1 MLPIVKKVPLQK
13 EVFPQ
18 RWQTVIFRNYGL
30 VDSEKLAKTIG
41 MDVSTLEIE
50 AKRLGLTCPYNP
62 LWEQRGYITLI
73 RNNWYILPYSQLM
86 ALLGYD
92 EARLEFVLTNEDFL
106 HVKLGEMKPD
116 CEEIF
121 YSPLTEEEIAK
132 TERLAKDI
140 RAYLPKELHPFE
152 FFSKSE
158 EEEGQVRE
166 YGDGIR
172 LIHGYLT
179 PCGDAFMQDG
189 ESYLPDALL
198 EKYQR
203 LGINGVWI
211 HASLAALSPY
221 PFDEEV
227 KQDYKIRRKNMQTLV
242 NRAAKF
248 GIKVYLY
255 FNEPRGVTVEKLG
268 KYAHWK
274 GSVSGGVAHLC
285 FEQQEVREYLY
296 SALKDLY
303 TDVKGLGGAITIT
316 MSENPTHCS
325 SHWSVNC
332 PVCKNIPA
340 EKTAAAVNNVF
351 AKALRDSGSG
361 AKVLAYLW
369 GWSPFMGWT
378 KEQTERGISYLDKE
392 IIPVCASEY
401 GLPFEKGGV
410 PCEVIDY
417 SISNPGPSPLTKFS
431 FDRAQKRG
439 MLACAKIQVN
449 NSWECSATPYLPVF
463 ELVLQ
468 HLENLQNIG
477 VKDYM
482 LTWTLGGY
490 PSPVLDMVASFA
502 SKQTGFCLDE
512 WYQSRF
518 GKDAE
523 KVARASKLFCKGF
536 QEYPFSIQSLYYA
549 PKTLGP
555 ANLWSLQPEEKV
567 STMVCFAFDDYE
579 TWISPYPYE
588 VYVSQFKT
596 WLLLWEKGLQALEGV
611 EGKWAKEVFAC
622 AEVAYIH
629 FKSDLLQTQFAY
641 YKRDKEKNKRALAE
655 ILQAEKELTERLLV
669 LAANNPA
676 VGFEASNHYYYND
689 RNLIEKI
696 LQTNILKYELVTEDL
711 YD

>member
-1 MLPIVKKVPLQK
+1 MLPAIKKVPLQK

-18 RWQTVIFRNYGL
+18 TWQTVIFRNYGL
-30 VDSEKLAKTIG
+30 VANERLARTIG
-41 MDVSTLEIE
+41 ADEATLEIE
-50 AKRLGLTCPYNP
+50 AGRLGLTATYNP
-62 LWEQRGYITLI
+62 AWEGRGYITLI
-73 RNNWYILPYSQLM
+73 RNNWYLLPYSQLM
-86 ALLGYD
+86 TLLGYD
-92 EARLEFVLTNEDFL
+92 EAKLEFVLTNEDFL
-106 HVKLGEMKPD
+106 RVKLGEMKPY
-116 CEEIF
+116 CEEVF
-121 YSPLTEEEIAK
+121 YSPLTEEEIAE
-132 TERLAKDI
+132 TERLAKEVKH
-140 RAYLPKELHPFE
+140 YFTKELRPFD
-152 FFSKSE
+152 FFPEMEKE
-158 EEEGQVRE
+158 TGQVRD
-166 YGDGIR
+166 YGEGIR

-179 PCGDAFMQDG
+179 PCGDAFMEDG
-189 ESYLPDALL
+189 EGYLPDALL

-203 LGINGVWI
+203 LGVNGVWI
-211 HASLAALSPY
+211 HALLSSLSPY
-221 PFDEEV
+221 PFDETAS
-227 KQDYKIRRKNMQTLV
+227 KDYKIRRRNMQTLV
-242 NRAAKF
+242 NRAAKY

-255 FNEPRGVTVEKLG
+255 FNEPRGVAEEKLG

-274 GSVSGGVAHLC
+274 GSISGGVAHLC

-316 MSENPTHCS
+316 MSENPTHCN
-325 SHWSVNC
+325 SHRNVNC
-332 PVCKNIPA
+332 PVCKNISA

-378 KEQTERGISYLDKE
+378 KEQTERGINALDKE

-401 GLPFEKGGV
+401 GLPLNKGGV

-502 SKQTGFCLDE
+502 SKQAEFSLDE

-518 GKDAE
+518 GKDSE

-555 ANLWSLQPEEKV
+555 ANLWSLQPEEKT

-579 TWISPYPYE
+579 SWIAPYPYE
-588 VYVSQFKT
+588 VYVSQFKG
-596 WLLLWEKGLQALEGV
+596 LLFLWEKGLQSLKCV
-611 EGKWAKEVFAC
+611 EGRAAKEVAQC

-629 FKSDLLQTQFAY
+629 FKSDLLQTQFSY
-641 YKRDKEKNKRALAE
+641 YKREREKNKRVLE
-655 ILQAEKELTERLLV
+655 RILDEERSLTERLLI
-669 LAANNPA
+669 LAAQNPA
-676 VGFEASNHYYYND
+676 VGFEASNHYFYNE

-696 LQTNILKYELVTEDL
+696 LQTNILKYELLTEDL
-711 YD
+711 K